1 MLAQPVGNRLNSSRV
16 LAYHLPQA
24 SLLSPLP
31 VPTQRGGLGFLKL
44 HVARSGHDFLQ
55 VHIDLLTWSVWLVR
69 HSRQPLPRRQLNV
82 VASVSRNVRLPD
94 VLLVSDRVV
103 TATRPSSAPATR
115 RRACQR
121 LAGRCAPDRA
131 SDGESAKFKMRYCRP
146 FCGAGRAA
154 SGGLDNRAATVDLG
168 TARQSDQLPV
178 AIAAR
183 QRRPGPA
190 LTPPPSLLNAA
201 SSLGEAL
208 AILDS
213 EGPGGGCGTCPSALA
228 PRALK
233 FEFGPRSA
241 DCQCRPTGKLHLQCS
256 CVVKVMASIVCLV
269 IAGAVLVERAR
280 LNYVSRPKHI
290 TVIFRYCRV
299 RPVIQRRFIQRFRVT
314 VGVYYSF

>member
-1 MLAQPVGNRLNSSRV
+1 MVQPVGNSLKSSRV

-24 SLLSPLP
+24 SLRLLSPLP
-31 VPTQRGGLGFLKL
+31 VPTQRGGRISLGFLKL
-44 HVARSGHDFLQ
+44 PVARSGHDFLQ

-154 SGGLDNRAATVDLG
+154 FRPRRGG
-168 TARQSDQLPV
+168 
-178 AIAAR
+178 
-183 QRRPGPA
+183 
-190 LTPPPSLLNAA
+190 
-201 SSLGEAL
+201 
-208 AILDS
+208 
-213 EGPGGGCGTCPSALA
+213 
-228 PRALK
+228 
-233 FEFGPRSA
+233 
-241 DCQCRPTGKLHLQCS
+241 
-256 CVVKVMASIVCLV
+256 
-269 IAGAVLVERAR
+269 
-280 LNYVSRPKHI
+280 
-290 TVIFRYCRV
+290 
-299 RPVIQRRFIQRFRVT
+299 
-314 VGVYYSF
+314 